1 MFQDS
6 RISALEKEV
15 QSVEDK
21 IMTLQE
27 EGSVHFDRKDK
38 DSISSREKT
47 LKAEVNISREKTRKS
62 AVNIS
67 REKTLKSAVNI
78 SREKTLKAEVNIS
91 REKTLKAEVNISR
104 EKTT

>member
-1 MFQDS
+1 MQAMLEAKDS

-47 LKAEVNISREKTRKS
+47 LKSELDLLKKETSRRDKEMNTS
-62 AVNIS
+62 
-67 REKTLKSAVNI
+67 LQ
-78 SREKTLKAEVNIS
+78 L
-91 REKTLKAEVNISR
+91 
-104 EKTT
+104 